1 MVERILVIE
10 DDEDIADIVAVNLR
24 QEGYEVEVALNGT
37 SGINLAREEDFD
49 LILCDIVMP
58 DVDGYQ
64 VCRTVKALESVKQ
77 VPFIFLTALTGV
89 EDKVAGLEAGAD
101 DFLTKPFDFGEL
113 VARIS
118 MNLDRAAN
126 RYFIDPITGF
136 PGNTAADDALRRKVL
151 TDEQFALLFIG
162 LKGLRAYRTV
172 YGDAKLEELLRFTAG
187 VLREVIGKVGSKRDF
202 VSFLGRGAFCVL
214 TRPDRAGALAS
225 GIIRLFDEGIS
236 GHYAV
241 GDLER
246 GSIVTFDR
254 RGGIVDNPLITVSI
268 GGASNAERRI
278 GSHWEAAEIASEV
291 LDYVMTLPGSVYVMD
306 RRTNGK
312 KQE

>member
-37 SGINLAREEDFD
+37 SGISLAREEDFD
-49 LILCDIVMP
+49 LILCDIMMP
-58 DVDGYQ
+58 DVDGYE
-64 VCRTVKALESVKQ
+64 VCREVKALESVKQ

-89 EDKVAGLEAGAD
+89 EDKIAGIEAGAD

-113 VARIS
+113 LARIN

-126 RYFIDPITGF
+126 KYFIDPATGL

-151 TDEQFALLFIG
+151 AGEQFALLVIG
-162 LKGLRAYRTV
+162 LKGLRAYRLV
-172 YGDAKLEELLRFTAG
+172 YGDAKLEEVLRFTAD
-187 VLREVIGKVGSKRDF
+187 VIREVISKAGSKRDF
-202 VSFLGRGAFCVL
+202 ASFLGNGTFSVL
-214 TRPDRAGALAS
+214 TRPDRAEALAT
-225 GIIRLFDEGIS
+225 GMIRLFDNGIR

-254 RGGIVDNPLITVSI
+254 RGGIVDNPVMTMSI

-278 GSHWEAAEIASEV
+278 GSHWEAAEIAKEV
-291 LDYVMTLPGSVYVMD
+291 LDHVMTLPESAYVMD
-306 RRTNGK
+306 RRRNGK